1 MKTRPRNVF
10 IIIIGC
16 LFMIQPILLQYFE
29 IINYLDEF
37 VAIIMLLFYIKS
49 LMHAKKIEKIE
60 FKIITIMILI
70 FGIGIM
76 GNIINKYQLNRL
88 PILWDAFN
96 VFKVFF
102 TLLGSMHFINQN
114 CDKKKII
121 SFLASYIRLIIFCGI
136 MCWFITLFKD
146 IGMNVSEVR
155 YGIKSYNFIF
165 INAGLFAM
173 YLNLYLFIL
182 TIDLKNNSNSKKRI
196 IFIVLTMFLML
207 TTLRTRSLAFILI
220 YSFLLIKITF
230 LKKFKLKWY
239 HFILGIVCIF
249 LIGYDSIEMYFGN
262 ARTAR
267 SAFATTSIKIMKQ
280 YFPIGTGFSTFG
292 TDMAF
297 RYYSPVYYRY
307 GLNRIFGLSPID
319 GSFAHDTYWP
329 AIIGQFGIIG
339 TFLFII
345 LLYYIFKIIYRNF
358 IKNQYKN
365 YYNYLNYIFLLS
377 ITVISSL
384 ATAVFF
390 HFSTVGLF
398 FLVPLMSKEKKD
410 DYI

>member
-146 IGMNVSEVR
+146 IGMNVVQLVTL
-155 YGIKSYNFIF
+155 KSSSLMNTEI
-165 INAGLFAM
+165 GV
-173 YLNLYLFIL
+173 
-182 TIDLKNNSNSKKRI
+182 LKTVTVVVWLLLLLLQKRSVGQKPHDSHVV
-196 IFIVLTMFLML
+196 VL
-207 TTLRTRSLAFILI
+207 
-220 YSFLLIKITF
+220 
-230 LKKFKLKWY
+230 
-239 HFILGIVCIF
+239 V
-249 LIGYDSIEMYFGN
+249 
-262 ARTAR
+262 
-267 SAFATTSIKIMKQ
+267 Q
-280 YFPIGTGFSTFG
+280 
-292 TDMAF
+292 
-297 RYYSPVYYRY
+297 
-307 GLNRIFGLSPID
+307 
-319 GSFAHDTYWP
+319 
-329 AIIGQFGIIG
+329 
-339 TFLFII
+339 
-345 LLYYIFKIIYRNF
+345 
-358 IKNQYKN
+358 
-365 YYNYLNYIFLLS
+365 S
-377 ITVISSL
+377 ITKMK
-384 ATAVFF
+384 
-390 HFSTVGLF
+390 
-398 FLVPLMSKEKKD
+398 LVNGV
-410 DYI
+410 

>member
-1 MKTRPRNVF
+1 
-10 IIIIGC
+10 
-16 LFMIQPILLQYFE
+16 MIQPILLQYFE

-182 TIDLKNNSNSKKRI
+182 TIDLKNKLLEDVEVSHDSIFNKFNRLDYELSKKSQHEHI
-196 IFIVLTMFLML
+196 
-207 TTLRTRSLAFILI
+207 A
-220 YSFLLIKITF
+220 
-230 LKKFKLKWY
+230 
-239 HFILGIVCIF
+239 
-249 LIGYDSIEMYFGN
+249 
-262 ARTAR
+262 
-267 SAFATTSIKIMKQ
+267 
-280 YFPIGTGFSTFG
+280 
-292 TDMAF
+292 
-297 RYYSPVYYRY
+297 
-307 GLNRIFGLSPID
+307 
-319 GSFAHDTYWP
+319 
-329 AIIGQFGIIG
+329 
-339 TFLFII
+339 
-345 LLYYIFKIIYRNF
+345 
-358 IKNQYKN
+358 
-365 YYNYLNYIFLLS
+365 NYIIDMVL
-377 ITVISSL
+377 IS
-384 ATAVFF
+384 
-390 HFSTVGLF
+390 
-398 FLVPLMSKEKKD
+398 
-410 DYI
+410 